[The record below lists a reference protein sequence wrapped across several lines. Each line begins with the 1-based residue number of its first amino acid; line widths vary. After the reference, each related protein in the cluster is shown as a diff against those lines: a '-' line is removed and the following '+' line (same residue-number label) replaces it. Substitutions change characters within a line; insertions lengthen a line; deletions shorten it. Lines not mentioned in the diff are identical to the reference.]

1 MDPAPSHPHRR
12 TQAQRSS
19 STRARLLE
27 ATVECL
33 NELGF
38 AGTTTTAIADRA
50 GVSRGAQ
57 LHHYP
62 TKRDLVAAAIE
73 HVLDRRIQE
82 FREGFA
88 ARATT
93 SSIKERA
100 QAAVEQM
107 WALTSGSTFYAWL
120 ELLVAARTDPELR
133 TAMTGIAKRF
143 EEGMLKAFHEL
154 FPEQADNPAVDLA
167 PWFTM
172 ATLQGFALARVV
184 EPDDVRLP
192 VGLSVLSAMGAR
204 ALRRE
209 EDSK

>member
-1 MDPAPSHPHRR
+1 
-12 TQAQRSS
+12 
-19 STRARLLE
+19 LE

-73 HVLDRRIQE
+73 HVLNRRLRE
-82 FREGFA
+82 FRDGFA

-93 SSIKERA
+93 SRVKERT
-100 QAAVEQM
+100 QAAVEQL

-133 TAMTGIAKRF
+133 QAMTGIAKRF
-143 EEGMLKAFHEL
+143 EEGMLNAFHEL
-154 FPEQADNPAVDLA
+154 FPEQAENPAIDVA

-172 ATLQGFALARVV
+172 AALQGFALARVV

-192 VGLSVLSAMGAR
+192 IGLSVLSAMGAR
-204 ALRRE
+204 ALRGE
-209 EDSK
+209 EDSR